1 MNKLLLMIKVFALT
15 AVLAMFGCSEGPA
28 EDAGEKVDEV
38 ITDSKNAV
46 EDACEKA
53 KELAGA
59 EKQDC

>member
-1 MNKLLLMIKVFALT
+1 MNKLLMMSKVFALT
-15 AVLAMFGCSEGPA
+15 AVLTMFGCSDGPA

-38 ITDSKNAV
+38 VSDSKNAV